1 MYSLG
6 MLSVLT
12 VGVLLPFGYPF
23 LLSNSIEVWVT
34 NDRRPDKLTGK
45 SPIMPSSS
53 ASGFNITVDR
63 NKRYQSILGFGAS
76 ITSSS
81 AWNIYHSRA
90 RDAIMEYLFNR
101 NYDKD
106 GIGKKISRHP
116 VYENSKSTAFCSCHR
131 ETITDTK
138 TYSIFRLL
146 CN

>member
-1 MYSLG
+1 MYACETKLDNMYSLG

-34 NDRRPDKLTGK
+34 NDRGPDKLTGK

-106 GIGKKISRHP
+106 GIGKKFPAIL
-116 VYENSKSTAFCSCHR
+116 Y
-131 ETITDTK
+131 TK
-138 TYSIFRLL
+138 IQNRRLSAVVTERQ
-146 CN
+146 